1 MTQNIQNPS
10 MNGVIDYTQFYSIRK
25 TLHSKG
31 YFIHPIKTGEKRPLT
46 KGWQETQCK
55 PHLLSQPTMVG
66 LGMGHQN
73 LWALDVDSKNWPNG
87 KDDLN
92 QQILTFIK
100 SEYSRSQYVYQYSQS
115 GGLHIIFKIEDADWS
130 KLGNAKFAKTAS
142 GDDILESRGYK
153 GQIVIYDEAA
163 IWSQLDRLQSI
174 GMADLSKLIAFAETF
189 HYEQPTFHSNSH
201 DQSRWIDK
209 GNNRWIGLHYLESCG
224 WKIVKEEEDKYLV
237 QRPNGNNPHHGT
249 VWKDSGN
256 VHLFSAGNTGLEE
269 NKNHSP
275 YDIQQRFVLTSQ
287 PEEKSKPKKPAYE
300 FAQMNDYLKATLSLP
315 KLTYMMDG
323 YICLGQ
329 LTFLF
334 GPEKVGKTPIAM
346 EIALNMAKGEKHFG
360 HFKNDAGPVPTL
372 YLDNE
377 LQARNLR
384 KRFSSDEEQLNL
396 HRFPD
401 NFYRLQPDK
410 AVTGLMSDKEI
421 MDATLEAIENARIT
435 SNIQFV
441 VIDNMAPLIEDEEKA
456 TNAKKFISQLIAYA
470 DKTDVGILVI
480 QHVTKQYESQILRTS
495 AMRGSGRLKDMAAGL
510 IGVNINSHTGQRYLK
525 FFPSRN
531 VEVAENKVMKFK
543 TVKPESLIMV
553 EPEGWEQEEVII
565 QERGEDDGIEELFNL
580 DHVEI
585 GSAFIRLQR
594 EGLKADDIA
603 SQLGCSRQH
612 LYDCKKVFEKWEK
625 QNIDNKA
632 LRDKALTLSPIP
644 SDFDL

>member
-1 MTQNIQNPS
+1 
-10 MNGVIDYTQFYSIRK
+10 
-25 TLHSKG
+25 
-31 YFIHPIKTGEKRPLT
+31 
-46 KGWQETQCK
+46 
-55 PHLLSQPTMVG
+55 
-66 LGMGHQN
+66 
-73 LWALDVDSKNWPNG
+73 
-87 KDDLN
+87 
-92 QQILTFIK
+92 
-100 SEYSRSQYVYQYSQS
+100 
-115 GGLHIIFKIEDADWS
+115 
-130 KLGNAKFAKTAS
+130 
-142 GDDILESRGYK
+142 
-153 GQIVIYDEAA
+153 
-163 IWSQLDRLQSI
+163 
-174 GMADLSKLIAFAETF
+174 
-189 HYEQPTFHSNSH
+189 
-201 DQSRWIDK
+201 
-209 GNNRWIGLHYLESCG
+209 
-224 WKIVKEEEDKYLV
+224 
-237 QRPNGNNPHHGT
+237 
-249 VWKDSGN
+249 
-256 VHLFSAGNTGLEE
+256 
-269 NKNHSP
+269 
-275 YDIQQRFVLTSQ
+275 
-287 PEEKSKPKKPAYE
+287 
-300 FAQMNDYLKATLSLP
+300 MNDYLKATLSLP

-543 TVKPESLIMV
+543 TVKPETLIVV
-553 EPEGWEQEEVII
+553 ENEGWEQEEVII

>member
-10 MNGVIDYTQFYSIRK
+10 MNGVTDYTQFYEIRK

-31 YFIHPIKTGEKRPLT
+31 YFIHPIKMGEKRPVT
-46 KGWQETQCK
+46 KGWQTTQCDVQLLCR
-55 PHLLSQPTMVG
+55 PHMVG

-92 QQILTFIK
+92 QQILTFVK
-100 SEYSRSQYVYQYSQS
+100 SEFSMSQYVYQYSQS

-142 GDDILESRGYK
+142 GDDLLESRGNG
-153 GQIVIYDEAA
+153 GQIVIYDEAGV
-163 IWSQLDRLQSI
+163 WSQLDRLQSI
-174 GMADLSKLIAFAETF
+174 GMADLSKLISFAQTF
-189 HYEQPTFHSNSH
+189 HFEQHTFQSNSH
-201 DQSRWIDK
+201 DHSRWIDK
-209 GNNRWIGLHYLESCG
+209 GENRWIALEYLKGFG
-224 WKIVKEEEDKYLV
+224 WEIVKEESDKYLV
-237 QRPNGNNPHHGT
+237 KRPNSTNPHSGT
-249 VWKDSGN
+249 CWKESGAIW
-256 VHLFSAGNTGLEE
+256 LWSSGNTGLDEQRSYSPWDIHQM
-269 NKNHSP
+269 NKP
-275 YDIQQRFVLTSQ
+275 IEVERKV
-287 PEEKSKPKKPAYE
+287 SKPSTPAYE
-300 FAQMNDYLKATLSLP
+300 LTNMNDYLQATLSLP

-334 GPEKVGKTPIAM
+334 GPEKVGKSPIAM

-360 HFKNDAGPVPTL
+360 HFTNDAGPVPTL

-377 LQARNLR
+377 LGPRNLR
-384 KRFSSDEEQLNL
+384 KRFTDDEQQLNL
-396 HRFPD
+396 YKFPD
-401 NFYRLQPDK
+401 NFHRLNPHKKQ
-410 AVTGLMSDKEI
+410 TSQMSDKDI
-421 MDATLEAIENARIT
+421 MDATLKAIEDARIK

-456 TNAKKFISQLIAYA
+456 TNAKKFIAQLLDYA
-470 DKTDVGILVI
+470 DRTDVGILVI
-480 QHVTKQYESQILRTS
+480 QHVTKQYDSTILRTS

-510 IGVNINSHTGQRYLK
+510 IGVNVNSYTGQRYLK

-531 VEVAENKVMKFK
+531 VEVAENKVLKFK
-543 TVKPESLIMV
+543 TVKPKNLIMV
-553 EPEGWEQEEVII
+553 ETEGWEEEEAII
-565 QERGEDDGIEELFNL
+565 RERGDEGDEALFNL
-580 DHVEI
+580 EHVDI

-603 SQLGCSRQH
+603 TQLGCSRQH

-632 LRDKALTLSPIP
+632 LRDKVLRLSPIP
-644 SDFDL
+644 SDLDL

>member
-10 MNGVIDYTQFYSIRK
+10 MNGVIDYTQFYPIREN
-25 TLHSKG
+25 LHSKG

-46 KGWQETQCK
+46 SGWQTIQCK
-55 PHLLSQPTMVG
+55 SELLKQPLMVG

-92 QQILTFIK
+92 QQILTFVK
-100 SEYSRSQYVYQYSQS
+100 SQFPLTSFVYQYSQS
-115 GGLHIIFKIEDADWS
+115 GGLHVIFKIEDADWS

-142 GDDILESRGYK
+142 GDDLLESRGK
-153 GQIVIYDEAA
+153 GGQIVVYDESGV
-163 IWSQLDRLQSI
+163 WSQLDRLESI
-174 GMADLSKLIAFAETF
+174 GMADLSKLISFAQTF
-189 HYEQPTFHSNSH
+189 HFEQPKSNLNSH
-201 DQSRWIDK
+201 DNSRWIDK
-209 GNNRWIGLHYLESCG
+209 GENRWIALEYLKSFG
-224 WKIVKEEEDKYLV
+224 WEVVKEESDKFLV
-237 QRPNGNNPHHGT
+237 KRPNSTNPHSGT
-249 VWKDSGN
+249 CWKETGAIWLWSSGT
-256 VHLFSAGNTGLEE
+256 TGLDEQRSYSPWDIYQM
-269 NKNHSP
+269 NKP
-275 YDIQQRFVLTSQ
+275 IEVERKV
-287 PEEKSKPKKPAYE
+287 SKPSKPAYE
-300 FAQMNDYLKATLSLP
+300 LTKMNDYLKATLSLP

-346 EIALNMAKGEKHFG
+346 EMALNMAKGEKHFG
-360 HFKNDAGPVPTL
+360 HFRNDAGPVPTL

-384 KRFSSDEEQLNL
+384 KRFSSDEEQLML
-396 HRFPD
+396 HKFPD

-421 MDATLEAIENARIT
+421 MDATLEKIEKGRIDH
-435 SNIQFV
+435 NIQFV

-456 TNAKKFISQLIAYA
+456 INAKKFISQLIAYA

-510 IGVNINSHTGQRYLK
+510 IGVNVNGHTGQRYLK

-531 VEVAENKVMKFK
+531 VEEAESQVLKFK
-543 TVKPESLIMV
+543 TVKPESLIV
-553 EPEGWEQEEVII
+553 IETQGWEQEEVII
-565 QERGEDDGIEELFNL
+565 QERGEGELL
-580 DHVEI
+580 DEIFSLEHVDI

-594 EGLKADDIA
+594 EGHKAESIA
-603 SQLGCSRQH
+603 EQLGCSRQH
-612 LYDCKKVFEKWEK
+612 LYDCKKVYEKWEK

-632 LRDKALTLSPIP
+632 IRDKVLSLSPIP
-644 SDFDL
+644 GDSIL

>member
-10 MNGVIDYTQFYSIRK
+10 ISGVIDYTQFYSIRE

-31 YFIHPIKTGEKRPLT
+31 YFIHPIKKGEKRPLT
-46 KGWQETQCK
+46 SSWQTSQCDVQ
-55 PHLLSQPTMVG
+55 LLKRPNMVG

-92 QQILTFIK
+92 QQILNFIR
-100 SEYSRSQYVYQYSQS
+100 SEFSISQYVYQYSQS

-142 GDDILESRGYK
+142 GDDLLESRGNG
-153 GQIVIYDEAA
+153 GQIVIYDEAGV
-163 IWSQLDRLQSI
+163 WSQLDRLQSI
-174 GMADLSKLIAFAETF
+174 GMADLSKLISFAQTF
-189 HYEQPTFHSNSH
+189 HFEQPAFQSNSH
-201 DQSRWIDK
+201 DHSRWIDK
-209 GNNRWIGLHYLESCG
+209 GENRWIALEYLKSFG
-224 WKIVKEEEDKYLV
+224 WEIVKEESDKYLV
-237 QRPNGNNPHHGT
+237 KRPNSTNPHSGT
-249 VWKDSGN
+249 CWKESGAIW
-256 VHLFSAGNTGLEE
+256 LWSSGNTGLDEQRSYTPWDIYQM
-269 NKNHSP
+269 NKP
-275 YDIQQRFVLTSQ
+275 TKVDL
-287 PEEKSKPKKPAYE
+287 KAKPKNAYE
-300 FAQMNDYLKATLSLP
+300 FSRMNDYLKATLSLP

-334 GPEKVGKTPIAM
+334 GPEKVGKTPVAM

-360 HFKNDAGPVPTL
+360 HFRNDAGAVPTL

-384 KRFSSDEEQLNL
+384 KRFSSDEEQLML
-396 HRFPD
+396 HKFPD

-421 MDATLEAIENARIT
+421 MDATLEAIENARLN

-510 IGVNINSHTGQRYLK
+510 IGVNVNGHTGQRYLK

-531 VEVAENKVMKFK
+531 VEEAESKVLKFK
-543 TVKPESLIMV
+543 TVKPESLIV
-553 EPEGWEQEEVII
+553 IETQGWEQEEVII
-565 QERGEDDGIEELFNL
+565 QERGEGELLDETFNL
-580 DHVEI
+580 EHVDI
-585 GSAFIRLQR
+585 GSAFIRLKR
-594 EGLKADDIA
+594 DGHKADDIA
-603 SQLGCSRQH
+603 EQLGCSRQH
-612 LYDCKKVFEKWEK
+612 LYDCKKVYEKWEK

-632 LRDKALTLSPIP
+632 IRDKVLSLSPIP
-644 SDFDL
+644 SDSVL

>member
-10 MNGVIDYTQFYSIRK
+10 MNGVIDYTQFYPIREN
-25 TLHSKG
+25 LHSKG

-46 KGWQETQCK
+46 SGWQTIQCK
-55 PHLLSQPTMVG
+55 SELLKQPLMVG

-92 QQILTFIK
+92 QQILTFVK
-100 SEYSRSQYVYQYSQS
+100 SQFPLTSFVYQYSQS
-115 GGLHIIFKIEDADWS
+115 GGLHVIFKIEDADWS

-142 GDDILESRGYK
+142 GDDLLESRGK
-153 GQIVIYDEAA
+153 GGQIVVYDESGV
-163 IWSQLDRLQSI
+163 WSQLDRLESI
-174 GMADLSKLIAFAETF
+174 GMADLSKLISFAQTF
-189 HYEQPTFHSNSH
+189 HFEQPKSNLNSH
-201 DQSRWIDK
+201 DNSRWIDK
-209 GNNRWIGLHYLESCG
+209 GENRWIALEYLKSFGWEVVNEESD
-224 WKIVKEEEDKYLV
+224 KFLVK
-237 QRPNGNNPHHGT
+237 RPNSTNPHSGT
-249 VWKDSGN
+249 CWKETGAIWLWSSGT
-256 VHLFSAGNTGLEE
+256 TGLDEQRSYSPWDIYQM
-269 NKNHSP
+269 NKP
-275 YDIQQRFVLTSQ
+275 IEVERKV
-287 PEEKSKPKKPAYE
+287 SKPSKPAYE
-300 FAQMNDYLKATLSLP
+300 LTKMNDYLKATLSLP

-346 EIALNMAKGEKHFG
+346 EMALNMAKGEKHFG
-360 HFKNDAGPVPTL
+360 HFRNDAGPVPTL

-384 KRFSSDEEQLNL
+384 KRFSSDEEQLML
-396 HRFPD
+396 HKFPD

-421 MDATLEAIENARIT
+421 MDATLEKIEKGRIDH
-435 SNIQFV
+435 NIQFV

-456 TNAKKFISQLIAYA
+456 INAKKFISQLIAYA

-510 IGVNINSHTGQRYLK
+510 IGVNVNGHTGQRYLK

-531 VEVAENKVMKFK
+531 VEEAESQVLKFK
-543 TVKPESLIMV
+543 TVKPESLIV
-553 EPEGWEQEEVII
+553 IETQGWEQEEVII
-565 QERGEDDGIEELFNL
+565 QERGEGELLDEIFNL
-580 DHVEI
+580 EHVDI
-585 GSAFIRLQR
+585 GSAFIRLKR
-594 EGLKADDIA
+594 DGHKADDIA
-603 SQLGCSRQH
+603 EQLGCSRQH
-612 LYDCKKVFEKWEK
+612 LYDCKKVYEKWEK

-632 LRDKALTLSPIP
+632 IRDKVLSLSPIP
-644 SDFDL
+644 GDSVL